1 MRINGTYI
9 ERLFV
14 VILPLMIAG
23 ILILWLLVG
32 VTKINLNELVF
43 VCTIIACFFW
53 LIDSIW
59 IATKKVKSLILDNGI
74 YFGGELI
81 AVTSIIKIVP
91 FNNGTTRWEI
101 EMLEFTLSDSR
112 VIYVLDKP
120 YPIYKPFLK
129 NTGSKTLALL
139 IKYYP
144 GLKSKIRVT
153 ISG

>member
-23 ILILWLLVG
+23 ILIVWLLAG

-43 VCTIIACFFW
+43 VCTLIACFFW

-144 GLKSKIRVT
+144 GLKSRIRVT
-153 ISG
+153 RSG